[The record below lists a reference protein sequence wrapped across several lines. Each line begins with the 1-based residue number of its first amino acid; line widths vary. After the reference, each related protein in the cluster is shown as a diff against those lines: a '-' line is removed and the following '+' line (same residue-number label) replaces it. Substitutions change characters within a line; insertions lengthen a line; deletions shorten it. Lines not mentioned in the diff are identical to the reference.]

1 MHPTLRRLTQKYPEL
16 QPCIT
21 DVAQAFEILRRSYQS
36 GGKLLICGNG
46 GSAADSEHIAA
57 ELMKGMISKRPLP
70 DVERE
75 RLVSLFPEQGS
86 YLADNLQGA
95 LPALS
100 LSSHTSLLT
109 AYANDV
115 SADTAFAQQVYA
127 LGREGDVLL
136 AISTSGNSPNILNAL
151 RIARMRNIRTVGLTG
166 ASGGAM
172 SALCDVC
179 VRVPCEDTV
188 DVQEMHMPI
197 YHALCIMLEDEFFG
211 K

>member
-1 MHPTLRRLTQKYPEL
+1 MHLSLARLTEKHPELRSCVSDVEQAYEMLRR
-16 QPCIT
+16 
-21 DVAQAFEILRRSYQS
+21 AFAS

-57 ELMKGMISKRPLP
+57 ELMKGMVSKRPLP
-70 DVERE
+70 DAERE
-75 RLVSLFPEQGS
+75 QLVSLFPEHGG

-115 SADTAFAQQVYA
+115 AADMAFAQQVYG
-127 LGREGDVLL
+127 LGGAGDVLL
-136 AISTSGNSPNILNAL
+136 AISTSGNSPNILHAL
-151 RIARMRNIRTVGLTG
+151 RVARTRNVRTIGLTG
-166 ASGGAM
+166 ASGGTMAD
-172 SALCDVC
+172 LCEVC
-179 VRVPCEDTV
+179 IRVPHEDTV
-188 DVQEMHMPI
+188 DVQERHLPI
-197 YHALCIMLEDEFFG
+197 YHVLCMGLEAEFFG